1 MSYEATPFMKKNR
14 EKKFELYAKSLDDV
28 VSEFEIGALE
38 TLYIM
43 QNGDKIIY
51 DEINDVFTYYR
62 PSMFERLDDEND
74 ILPMNVWMK
83 EFSRKL
89 KRTLLIRHINQGE
102 LAARIGIG
110 QGTVSKYVRG
120 VSVPSG
126 YIIRTMEKV
135 LKLEPGYLS
144 NFDYLLLS

>member
-1 MSYEATPFMKKNR
+1 MSYEATPFMRENR
-14 EKKFELYAKSLDDV
+14 EKKFELYTKSLDDV
-28 VSEFEIGALE
+28 VSEFEIDALE
-38 TLYIM
+38 TLYVM
-43 QNGDKIIY
+43 QNGDKIVY
-51 DEINDVFTYYR
+51 DEINDVFTTYIS
-62 PSMFERLDDEND
+62 SMFEGAND

-110 QGTVSKYVRG
+110 QGTVSKYLRG

-126 YIIRTMEKV
+126 YIIRAMEKV
-135 LKLEPGYLS
+135 LNLEPGYLS

>member
-14 EKKFELYAKSLDDV
+14 EKKFELYAKSLDEV
-28 VSEFEIGALE
+28 ASEFEIDALE
-38 TLYIM
+38 TLYVM
-43 QNGDKIIY
+43 QNGDKIVY
-51 DEINDVFTYYR
+51 DEINDVFTTYIS
-62 PSMFERLDDEND
+62 SMFDDEND

>member
-1 MSYEATPFMKKNR
+1 MSYEATPFMRENR

-28 VSEFEIGALE
+28 VSEFEIDALE
-38 TLYIM
+38 TLYVM

-51 DEINDVFTYYR
+51 DEINDVFTTYMS
-62 PSMFERLDDEND
+62 SMFEGSID
-74 ILPMNVWMK
+74 ILPMNVWTK

-89 KRTLLIRHINQGE
+89 KRTLLIRHMNQGE
-102 LAARIGIG
+102 LAARIGVG
-110 QGTVSKYVRG
+110 QATISNYIKGRSIPSSYTVRA
-120 VSVPSG
+120 
-126 YIIRTMEKV
+126 MEKV

>member
-1 MSYEATPFMKKNR
+1 MSYEATPFMRENR

-28 VSEFEIGALE
+28 VSEFEIDALE
-38 TLYIM
+38 TLYVM

-51 DEINDVFTYYR
+51 DEINDVFTTYMS
-62 PSMFERLDDEND
+62 SMFDDEND

-89 KRTLLIRHINQGE
+89 KRTLLIRHMNQGE
-102 LAARIGIG
+102 LAARIGVG
-110 QGTVSKYVRG
+110 QATISNYIKGRSIPSSYTVRA
-120 VSVPSG
+120 
-126 YIIRTMEKV
+126 MEKV

>member
-1 MSYEATPFMKKNR
+1 MSYEATPFMRENR
-14 EKKFELYAKSLDDV
+14 EKKFELYTKSLDDV
-28 VSEFEIGALE
+28 VSEFEIDFLE
-38 TLYIM
+38 TLYVM
-43 QNGDKIIY
+43 QNGDKIVY
-51 DEINDVFTYYR
+51 DEINDAFTTYIS
-62 PSMFERLDDEND
+62 SMFEGAND

-102 LAARIGIG
+102 LAARIGVG
-110 QGTVSKYVRG
+110 QATISNYIKGRSIPSSYTVRA
-120 VSVPSG
+120 
-126 YIIRTMEKV
+126 MEKV

>member
-14 EKKFELYAKSLDDV
+14 EKKFELYAKSLDEV
-28 VSEFEIGALE
+28 VSEFEIDALE
-38 TLYIM
+38 TLYVM
-43 QNGDKIIY
+43 QNGDKIVY
-51 DEINDVFTYYR
+51 DEINDVFTTYIS
-62 PSMFERLDDEND
+62 SMFDDEND

-110 QGTVSKYVRG
+110 QGTVSKYIRG

>member
-1 MSYEATPFMKKNR
+1 MSYEATPFMRENR

-28 VSEFEIGALE
+28 VSEFEIDALE

-51 DEINDVFTYYR
+51 DEINDVFTHYR
-62 PSMFERLDDEND
+62 PSMFERFDDEND

-89 KRTLLIRHINQGE
+89 KRTLLIRHMNQGE
-102 LAARIGIG
+102 LAARIGVG

-126 YIIRTMEKV
+126 YIIRAMEKV
-135 LKLEPGYLS
+135 LNLEPGYLS
-144 NFDYLLLS
+144 NFDYLLLN

>member
-1 MSYEATPFMKKNR
+1 MSYEATPFMRENR
-14 EKKFELYAKSLDDV
+14 EKKFELYAKSLGDV
-28 VSEFEIGALE
+28 VSEFEIDALE
-38 TLYIM
+38 TLYVM
-43 QNGDKIIY
+43 QNGDKIVY
-51 DEINDVFTYYR
+51 DEINDVFTTYIS
-62 PSMFERLDDEND
+62 SMFDDEND

-89 KRTLLIRHINQGE
+89 KRTLLIRHMKQGE

-110 QGTVSKYVRG
+110 QGTVSKYIRG

>member
-1 MSYEATPFMKKNR
+1 MSYEATPFMRENR

-28 VSEFEIGALE
+28 VSEFEIDALE
-38 TLYIM
+38 TLYVM
-43 QNGDKIIY
+43 QNGDKIVY
-51 DEINDVFTYYR
+51 DEINDVFTTYIS
-62 PSMFERLDDEND
+62 SMFEGAND

-89 KRTLLIRHINQGE
+89 KRTLLVRHMNQGE
-102 LAARIGIG
+102 LAARIGVG

-126 YIIRTMEKV
+126 YIIRAMEKV
-135 LKLEPGYLS
+135 LNLEPGYLS

>member
-1 MSYEATPFMKKNR
+1 MSYEATPFMRENR

-51 DEINDVFTYYR
+51 DEINDVFTTYIS
-62 PSMFERLDDEND
+62 SMFDDEND

-89 KRTLLIRHINQGE
+89 KRTLLIRHMKQGE

-110 QGTVSKYVRG
+110 QGTVSKYIRG

>member
-1 MSYEATPFMKKNR
+1 MSYEATPFMRENR

-28 VSEFEIGALE
+28 MSEFEIDALE
-38 TLYIM
+38 TLYVM

-51 DEINDVFTYYR
+51 DEINDVFTTYMS
-62 PSMFERLDDEND
+62 SMFEGSID
-74 ILPMNVWMK
+74 ILPMNVWTK

-89 KRTLLIRHINQGE
+89 KRTLLIRHMNQGE
-102 LAARIGIG
+102 LAARIGVG
-110 QGTVSKYVRG
+110 QATISNYIKGRSIPSSYTVRA
-120 VSVPSG
+120 
-126 YIIRTMEKV
+126 MEKV

>member
-14 EKKFELYAKSLDDV
+14 EKKFELYAKSLDEV
-28 VSEFEIGALE
+28 VSEFEIDALE
-38 TLYIM
+38 TLYVM
-43 QNGDKIIY
+43 QNGDKIVY
-51 DEINDVFTYYR
+51 DEINDVFTTYIS
-62 PSMFERLDDEND
+62 SMFDDEND